1 MKGNRLGK
9 WGKNAGWAAL
19 GAAAGSAAALLCAP
33 ASGKATRKRIA
44 SEFRSMG
51 RSTTRQLNQTKR
63 MLAKKARVLRGAA
76 SEKIEDTRGWLLEKV
91 STGNGRHH
99 PAARRAAH

>member
-9 WGKNAGWAAL
+9 LGRNAGWVAL

-44 SEFRSMG
+44 SEFRAMR
-51 RSTTRQLNQTKR
+51 RSTARQLNQTKR
-63 MLAKKARVLRGAA
+63 MLVKKARTLRGSA
-76 SEKIEDTRGWLLEKV
+76 SEKLEDTRDWLLERV
-91 STGNGRHH
+91 AAGNGKHH
-99 PAARRAAH
+99 PAARRSAR